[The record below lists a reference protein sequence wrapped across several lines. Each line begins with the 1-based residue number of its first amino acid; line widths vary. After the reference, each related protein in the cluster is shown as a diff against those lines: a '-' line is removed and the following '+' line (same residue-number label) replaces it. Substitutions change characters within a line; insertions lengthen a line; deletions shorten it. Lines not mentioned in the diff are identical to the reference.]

1 MPKEDI
7 DYSNTIIYKIYCKDK
22 LITDIY
28 VGHTTNF
35 IQRKYSHKICCN
47 SNSNKLK
54 IYEVIRDNGGW
65 ENWEMEEIEKFN
77 CSGSLEARQKEQEYY
92 ELLNPTLNSVPPFI
106 DKVTKFCNICK
117 IQYTSPSEYTRHLS
131 SNKHILNLSHQQAAE
146 TGGDIIFQDTP
157 ISFNC
162 LTCNF
167 YTYIETDYN
176 KHLVSQIHNRNI
188 ELSEN
193 PKKNTLLNKN
203 KYLCECGKEYKHRQG
218 LWKHLK
224 ICEFKKSSNNSKSST
239 QKKDDEKAELKLL
252 TELVKDVIKHNQDLT
267 NKIIDLCQTSQTNNT
282 IANSNVH
289 SNNKTF
295 NLQFFLNETCK
306 DAMNISDFVES
317 IKFQIKDLE
326 HVGEA
331 GFVEGIS
338 DVVLDNLNDLDTVQR
353 PIHCS
358 DNKREILYI
367 KDNNEWVKDD
377 QSNTKMSKIIKQ
389 IAHKNMKIIPEWV
402 KKHPDCY
409 DSSAKSNDKYLQ
421 IVSNS
426 MSGGTELEQKTN
438 INKIISRVAKEVTID
453 KNKYVSK

>member
-1 MPKEDI
+1 MEDFFSSKKFQI
-7 DYSNTIIYKIYCKDK
+7 FKCTDCDYSTS
-22 LITDIY
+22 
-28 VGHTTNF
+28 
-35 IQRKYSHKICCN
+35 RKS
-47 SNSNKLK
+47 
-54 IYEVIRDNGGW
+54 
-65 ENWEMEEIEKFN
+65 
-77 CSGSLEARQKEQEYY
+77 
-92 ELLNPTLNSVPPFI
+92 
-106 DKVTKFCNICK
+106 
-117 IQYTSPSEYTRHLS
+117 QYDRHLS
-131 SNKHILNLSHQQAAE
+131 TLKHKKETNVAKIAE
-146 TGGDIIFQDTP
+146 KEDKIVLPG
-157 ISFNC
+157 S
-162 LTCNF
+162 
-167 YTYIETDYN
+167 
-176 KHLVSQIHNRNI
+176 
-188 ELSEN
+188 
-193 PKKNTLLNKN
+193 
-203 KYLCECGKEYKHRQG
+203 YLCECGKEYKYRQG
-218 LWKHLK
+218 LWKHSK
-224 ICEFKKSSNNSKSST
+224 ICEFKKSSEKSVEEDDDNSNLKLLTSELV
-239 QKKDDEKAELKLL
+239 KDYDEKAELKLL